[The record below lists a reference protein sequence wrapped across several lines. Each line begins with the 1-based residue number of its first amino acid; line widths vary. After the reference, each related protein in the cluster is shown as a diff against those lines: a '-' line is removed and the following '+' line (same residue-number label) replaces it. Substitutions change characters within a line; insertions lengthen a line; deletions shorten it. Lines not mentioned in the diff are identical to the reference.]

1 MFSINA
7 NTMYSFDENG
17 EHSIEISYADSDGV
31 NVGAYAAGDTLEEV
45 LSDVFDQIDEAIA
58 EYNDDQA
65 DVEESETL
73 KKQIAELQAQIAE
86 SQAQIA
92 DLQARNDEL
101 EKRHTE
107 KLSHKPALDDD
118 LKTFINNFR
127 KNNVDVTVGKNKVS
141 DFPFSPWWR
150 A

>member
-31 NVGAYAAGDTLEEV
+31 NVGAYASGDTLESV

-65 DVEESETL
+65 DVEEAETL
-73 KKQIAELQAQIAE
+73 KKQIADLQAQITE
-86 SQAQIA
+86 
-92 DLQARNDEL
+92 LQARNNEL
-101 EKRHTE
+101 EKRHAE
-107 KLSHKPALDDD
+107 KLNRKPALDED

-127 KNNVDVTVGKNKVS
+127 KSNDIDAGKNKVS
-141 DFPFSPWWR
+141 DFPFGPKWW

>member
-31 NVGAYAAGDTLEEV
+31 NVGAYAAGDTLEGV

-65 DVEESETL
+65 DVEEAETL
-73 KKQIAELQAQIAE
+73 KKQIADLQAQIAE
-86 SQAQIA
+86 
-92 DLQARNDEL
+92 LQARNNEL
-101 EKRHTE
+101 EKRHAE
-107 KLSHKPALDDD
+107 KLNRKPAFDED

-127 KNNVDVTVGKNKVS
+127 KSNDIDAGKNKAS
-141 DFPFSPWWR
+141 DFPFGSKWW